1 LGVYEEV
8 LSGEKDD
15 PYISKFFFNQGI
27 LHCEMGMEEESV
39 ALFFQVRGNAEDG
52 LLIEQL
58 ELLL

>member
-1 LGVYEEV
+1 
-8 LSGEKDD
+8 
-15 PYISKFFFNQGI
+15 
-27 LHCEMGMEEESV
+27 MGMEEESV